1 MIARRPTWWF
11 IHNRPFPDRLLI
23 SLAVLPLATVSSPS
37 KRNALKHSLVATFA
51 RRCDSQWT
59 PTIHALASV
68 ATKRKCCNLQLKI
81 VHGVRA
87 ETGNEDK
94 ILRSAKLI
102 RVVISVIVKT
112 VIAKLRE
119 RPTCRASRQPFPH
132 SPPCRPAT
140 LPALPPCPPCHPARP
155 LEIGTQPCDISL
167 PLYCTR

>member
-11 IHNRPFPDRLLI
+11 IHNRSFPVRLLI
-23 SLAVLPLATVSSPS
+23 SLAVLPLATVLSPS
-37 KRNALKHSLVATFA
+37 KRYALKYFLVATFA
-51 RRCDSQWT
+51 RRCDSQRT

-68 ATKRKCCNLQLKI
+68 ATKRKCCNLQFKI
-81 VHGVRA
+81 VHDVRA

-132 SPPCRPAT
+132 NPFHTARPAT
-140 LPALPPCPPCHPARP
+140 LPPCHPARP